1 MGIVQRFER
10 RLEGAVGD
18 AFARVFG
25 GGVVPQELEQS
36 LRREVTDGVRQLDG
50 GHWLAPNSYVV
61 TLSATDHTR
70 LAEDQGKAA
79 DMLADCVRDQLTEQ
93 TWETYGD
100 VAVRLEPA
108 DALHTGQF
116 RIRSSVDPDAVHN
129 PPAPDVARHDS
140 PSPIAVHSDPD
151 VPSAYPGAAPMTQ
164 DNGHEQHAGPQPP
177 RDDEHQAPWAN
188 EPPAADQ
195 SRPQADYPP
204 AQGGYPNAP
213 QHQGGYLDQGYPQQR
228 GYPPAAPHQG
238 GYPPAQQPQGGPPN
252 QGYPQQGGYPNAPQ
266 QGGYPPAPEQQGN
279 YPNQGY
285 PAQGYPAHG
294 YPDQGYNQPGYGQQG
309 YGEQGYNQPGYA
321 PQGYNQ
327 QGYPQ
332 PPRDQPSYD
341 QPSYDQPGRGQ
352 QSGAQNQGGWG
363 AQPGY
368 YDQGYRAPN
377 EPAHAQGLTASLHLD
392 DGSGRTYELKHG
404 SNVVGRGQ
412 DADFRVADTGIS
424 RRHLEITWDGTVA
437 MLSDL
442 GSTNGTKVN
451 DSEVQNWQLAD
462 GDMVRAGSSNV
473 VVHIQN

>member
-1 MGIVQRFER
+1 Q
-10 RLEGAVGD
+10 
-18 AFARVFG
+18 
-25 GGVVPQELEQS
+25 
-36 LRREVTDGVRQLDG
+36 
-50 GHWLAPNSYVV
+50 
-61 TLSATDHTR
+61 
-70 LAEDQGKAA
+70 
-79 DMLADCVRDQLTEQ
+79 
-93 TWETYGD
+93 
-100 VAVRLEPA
+100 
-108 DALHTGQF
+108 
-116 RIRSSVDPDAVHN
+116 
-129 PPAPDVARHDS
+129 
-140 PSPIAVHSDPD
+140 
-151 VPSAYPGAAPMTQ
+151 
-164 DNGHEQHAGPQPP
+164 
-177 RDDEHQAPWAN
+177 
-188 EPPAADQ
+188 
-195 SRPQADYPP
+195 
-204 AQGGYPNAP
+204 QGGYPNAP
-213 QHQGGYLDQGYPQQR
+213 Q
-228 GYPPAAPHQG
+228 
-238 GYPPAQQPQGGPPN
+238 
-252 QGYPQQGGYPNAPQ
+252 Q

-341 QPSYDQPGRGQ
+341 QPSYDQPSYDQPGRGQ
-352 QSGAQNQGGWG
+352 QSGAQTQGGWD

-377 EPAHAQGLTASLHLD
+377 EPAHAKGFTASLHLD

-462 GDMVRAGSSNV
+462 GDMVRAGNSNV